1 MNNAACLYDTE
12 HYDVFVQE
20 RMPMDRRQQKSRDAI
35 FTAFGTLLSQKSYTK
50 ITVQEIIDEA
60 NVGRS
65 TFYAHF
71 QTKDELLGEMCTDL
85 FGHVFSEH
93 LGMESTHDFSLT
105 QGGPDEVITH
115 ILYHLRDNKRNI
127 TGILNSESGEIFLF
141 YFKQYLN
148 QLVEKCLLSHIE
160 RTNTKVPEEFLLNHI
175 SGSFVTMVQW
185 WIRNGLKQSPEELA
199 GWYLAVIQPIL

>member
-1 MNNAACLYDTE
+1 
-12 HYDVFVQE
+12 
-20 RMPMDRRQQKSRDAI
+20 MDRRQQKSRDAI

-105 QGGPDEVITH
+105 QGGPDVVITH

-148 QLVEKCLLSHIE
+148 QLVEKCLLSRIE

>member
-105 QGGPDEVITH
+105 QGGPDVVITH

-148 QLVEKCLLSHIE
+148 QLVEKCLLSRIE

>member
-1 MNNAACLYDTE
+1 MCIRDRYDTE
-12 HYDVFVQE
+12 QFDIFVQE
-20 RMPMDRRQQKSRDAI
+20 RMTMDRRQQKSRDAI

-93 LGMESTHDFSLT
+93 LGMELSL
-105 QGGPDEVITH
+105 IH
-115 ILYHLRDNKRNI
+115 I
-127 TGILNSESGEIFLF
+127 
-141 YFKQYLN
+141 
-148 QLVEKCLLSHIE
+148 
-160 RTNTKVPEEFLLNHI
+160 
-175 SGSFVTMVQW
+175 
-185 WIRNGLKQSPEELA
+185 
-199 GWYLAVIQPIL
+199 

>member
-105 QGGPDEVITH
+105 QGGPDVVITH